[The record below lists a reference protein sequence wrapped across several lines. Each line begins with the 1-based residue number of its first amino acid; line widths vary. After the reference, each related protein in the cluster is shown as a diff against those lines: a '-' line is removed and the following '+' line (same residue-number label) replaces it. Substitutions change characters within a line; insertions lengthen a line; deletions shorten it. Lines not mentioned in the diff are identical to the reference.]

1 METKLIA
8 FTSMKGGVGKSTHV
22 AALAAGLLDLGKT
35 VRVIETDEQG
45 TAAAWADEAA
55 EAHENLHSVYLD
67 LGDKN
72 FHQANEAIIEASD
85 GPEYVLLDTAGSANA
100 ATTAAVYTADLVLSP
115 FMLTQPDTEGLLRT
129 LALYNGVFER
139 LGENQPGTFYGLF
152 VADIAFMSNSDK
164 ERLKQ
169 LSDKMPIY
177 RGLSRNPNIK
187 KWMETCRTP
196 KQLRS
201 GIPRAEG
208 SAPITDTGIEK
219 ADGFIQTLTTTVEG
233 FFDA

>member
-22 AALAAGLLDLGKT
+22 ACLAAGLLDKGKT

-45 TAAAWADEAA
+45 TAAAWADEAS
-55 EAHENLHSVYLD
+55 ETHENLDSVYLD
-67 LGDKN
+67 LSEVD
-72 FHQANEAIIEASD
+72 FLQANEAIIGASD

-100 ATTAAVYTADLVLSP
+100 ATTAAVYTADIVLSP

-139 LGENQPGTFYGLF
+139 LGEDLPGTFYGLF

-164 ERLKQ
+164 ERLQQ
-169 LSDKMPIY
+169 LSEKMPIY
-177 RGLSRNPNIK
+177 RGLSRNPNVK

-208 SAPITDTGIEK
+208 SSPITETGIEK

-233 FFDA
+233 FFNA